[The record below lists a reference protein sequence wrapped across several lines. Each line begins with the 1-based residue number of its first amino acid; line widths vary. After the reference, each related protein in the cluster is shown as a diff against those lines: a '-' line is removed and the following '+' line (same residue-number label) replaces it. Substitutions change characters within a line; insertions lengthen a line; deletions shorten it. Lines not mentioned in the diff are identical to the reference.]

1 MNTYLRPFA
10 RTDNQINQS
19 KQGST
24 IGSFESKMF
33 LAKERMVKA
42 TAPQRVTE

>member
-1 MNTYLRPFA
+1 MNTYLRRFA
-10 RTDNQINQS
+10 GTYNQSNQS
-19 KQGST
+19 KQRST
-24 IGSFESKMF
+24 IGVFESKMF

>member
-1 MNTYLRPFA
+1 MDTYLKRFA
-10 RTDNQINQS
+10 RTDNQLNQS
-19 KQGST
+19 KQRST
-24 IGSFESKMF
+24 IGVFESKMF